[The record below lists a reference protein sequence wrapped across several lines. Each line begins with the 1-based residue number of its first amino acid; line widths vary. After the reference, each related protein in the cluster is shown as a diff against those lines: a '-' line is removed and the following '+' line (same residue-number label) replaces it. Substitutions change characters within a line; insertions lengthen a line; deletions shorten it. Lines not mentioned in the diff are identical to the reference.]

1 MLIAAVVLTV
11 HVAAAS
17 NVPVADDAWIDHQ
30 VATAGER
37 LGAAG
42 ADFTREAGSADGIAA
57 NIATTDDRD
66 ALAPLAA
73 DDGTVH
79 VFVVAT
85 LADKDKDGRI
95 GGVTWMHG
103 RHRYIIVSHDDGKP
117 DTLAHELGHFF
128 GLSHTTDPHDLM
140 TSEREPGGTL
150 TDAQLAIV
158 RRRYAS
164 FTRR

>member
-1 MLIAAVVLTV
+1 MLGLAVVLTI
-11 HVAAAS
+11 HVAAGAQ
-17 NVPVADDAWIDHQ
+17 ADEKWIDAE

-42 ADFTREAGSADGIAA
+42 ADFTRAAGTADGVMAA
-57 NIATTDDRD
+57 IATTDDRD
-66 ALAPLAA
+66 ALASLAS

-85 LADKDKDGRI
+85 LADKDSDGVI

-103 RHRYIIVSHDDGKP
+103 RRRYIIVSHDDGKP

-140 TSEREPGGTL
+140 TSDRAPGGTL
-150 TDAQLAIV
+150 TDAQLATV
-158 RRRYAS
+158 RRRYAA